1 MKGINYKLVNIALIL
16 VIIALLYLTGNVW
29 TGIISKTFE
38 IIFPF
43 IISFAI
49 AYAL

>member
-43 IISFAI
+43 II
-49 AYAL
+49 